1 MPLTLAAVA
10 AAPQIIKGIG
20 GIFKNAKGKKLAKQN
35 EFPDEAVNQNII
47 QNSAEADQ
55 MAQTGMPQAQ
65 YKNQQQAINTNQAGA
80 VRLLANGNMPNSSLS
95 SLTRAGNDATATL
108 NSQDAVD
115 RQQNQRFAIGQRGLL
130 ANEQNRVWDW
140 NKRQRYLQNAR
151 AAAEYMRSGSQDIS
165 GALDNVSSIG
175 QIASSTNLSM
185 ADGRSMLKNGQTFGT
200 GFLGGAFNPS
210 YTPRGG
216 ASGNLKFGS
225 NFSNQMN
232 YNNNPSSGRI
242 LPTWEN
248 IRQ

>member
-65 YKNQQQAINTNQAGA
+65 YNNQQQAIDRNQAGSL
-80 VRLLANGNMPNSSLS
+80 RLLSNGNMPNSSLS
-95 SLTRAGNDATATL
+95 SLNRAGNDATANL

-140 NKRQRYLQNAR
+140 NHRQRFLQNAR
-151 AAAEYMRSGSQDIS
+151 AAAEYMHSGSQDIS
-165 GALDNVSSIG
+165 GALDNISSIG
-175 QIASSTNLSM
+175 QTAMSGDDGTTASPTNLSM
-185 ADGRSMLKNGQTFGT
+185 STGRSMLNNGQTFGT

-216 ASGNLKFGS
+216 ASGNLKGMRLV
-225 NFSNQMN
+225 NGQIV
-232 YNNNPSSGRI
+232 Y
-242 LPTWEN
+242 
-248 IRQ
+248 Q